1 MVQEAAVLRR
11 RLDVHQIEQPKEQ
24 ASVPGVDRP
33 KQRQFVVA
41 MQGRYRLAL
50 LCQRVD
56 SALFRQELPDLA
68 AECGIG
74 FLALGR
80 LKYFPKDADQGFLD
94 ATLLGVEGFQLLLGQ
109 GLCSADTAQHHF
121 DQLIASAHP
130 CLAQQ
135 GKYQRMTFARLRDVE
150 KIIHLQGGGLRGE
163 LAELGMGDTLQK
175 RIRIEHTGQPIKP
188 IDPQINRFW
197 CRGTRRL
204 LEAIEA
210 GRRTVGR
217 LGQQGLQR
225 RYMLGRQTYCYPIEN
240 PSMNFR
246 AHPVYQPVERA
257 ERRQVDRSCKQ
268 RLDRSVDEVG
278 RVAHA
283 LRGLDRGAADQ
294 ALTRL
299 GIWGYRKMRPDCSL
313 IPVQRLRTRFLVGR
327 DRWDGQAHLRSQIR
341 GRVSVDFVRRCEIA
355 EVLAGLQQDRE
366 QHAAGIA
373 AGTRADE
380 GEVRVAQLVS
390 GAQLLSG
397 QPRTRPRIGSA
408 VNGRHEVSRKGLAEA
423 AERSV

>member
-1 MVQEAAVLRR
+1 MADIASELAGKTGISVEAAQKGLGVVLGLLKSKLPADSYAKVTAAVPGADSMIAAAPDSGGVVGAVKGAVGKIFGADDVEIAGLQGIRQMDEYADLKGASLEGARFGPAFADETLPSVGSEADIDNLCQFIAACMTMFAHDRQCVQEAAVLRR

-74 FLALGR
+74 FLVLGR

-175 RIRIEHTGQPIKP
+175 RIRIEHTGHRPANQ
-188 IDPQINRFW
+188 
-197 CRGTRRL
+197 
-204 LEAIEA
+204 
-210 GRRTVGR
+210 
-217 LGQQGLQR
+217 
-225 RYMLGRQTYCYPIEN
+225 
-240 PSMNFR
+240 
-246 AHPVYQPVERA
+246 
-257 ERRQVDRSCKQ
+257 
-268 RLDRSVDEVG
+268 
-278 RVAHA
+278 
-283 LRGLDRGAADQ
+283 AD
-294 ALTRL
+294 
-299 GIWGYRKMRPDCSL
+299 
-313 IPVQRLRTRFLVGR
+313 
-327 DRWDGQAHLRSQIR
+327 
-341 GRVSVDFVRRCEIA
+341 
-355 EVLAGLQQDRE
+355 
-366 QHAAGIA
+366 
-373 AGTRADE
+373 
-380 GEVRVAQLVS
+380 
-390 GAQLLSG
+390 
-397 QPRTRPRIGSA
+397 
-408 VNGRHEVSRKGLAEA
+408 
-423 AERSV
+423 